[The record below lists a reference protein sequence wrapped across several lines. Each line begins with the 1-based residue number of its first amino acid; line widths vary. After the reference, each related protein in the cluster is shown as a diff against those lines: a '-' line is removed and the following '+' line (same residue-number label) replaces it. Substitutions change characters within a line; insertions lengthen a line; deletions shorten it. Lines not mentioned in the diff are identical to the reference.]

1 MQEYVKNKI
10 CCSILFLNNLEKKK
24 TKKDRKLKNKIST
37 IKRKTN
43 GK

>member
-10 CCSILFLNNLEKKK
+10 CCSILFLNNLEKK